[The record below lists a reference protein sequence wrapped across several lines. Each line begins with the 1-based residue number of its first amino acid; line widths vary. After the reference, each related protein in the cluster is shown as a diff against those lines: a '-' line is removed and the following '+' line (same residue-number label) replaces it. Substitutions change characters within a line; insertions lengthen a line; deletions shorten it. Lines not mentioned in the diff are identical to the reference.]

1 MCRLKALSYEFVL
14 SLKALNREASFKVAS
29 RRMEGLI
36 AVVKGGGEMK
46 YEVEVDQCGRDHIAS
61 LGARSK

>member
-14 SLKALNREASFKVAS
+14 SLKAVNREASFKVAS
-29 RRMEGLI
+29 RRMEGLV
-36 AVVKGGGEMK
+36 AVVKGGEMK
-46 YEVEVDQCGRDHIAS
+46 NEVDVEQCGRDHIAS